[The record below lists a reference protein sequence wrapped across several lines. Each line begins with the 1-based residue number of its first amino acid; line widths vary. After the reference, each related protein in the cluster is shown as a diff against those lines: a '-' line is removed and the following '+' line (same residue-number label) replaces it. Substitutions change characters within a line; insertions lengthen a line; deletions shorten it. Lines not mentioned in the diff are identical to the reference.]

1 MMLKTHDYDRKR
13 LLFAVSR
20 MLAVLMAVVVVAAA
34 CNAQAQSDDEADDT
48 AADDND
54 DATYV
59 APDAETV
66 LEGSTFRDD
75 FRAEYRLK
83 YAESDNGTDEGDGRQ
98 PRETFERL
106 VNDGSNI
113 HIVSLAFPPEENGQI
128 SGVDWHTH
136 PGPVLVGVA
145 EGELTLT
152 WETDCE
158 PRTYEAGEAFVDL
171 GEELHIAENLTDE
184 ETVVYITAIGI
195 PDGDPVTDVVVD
207 EEGFEEPC

>member
-1 MMLKTHDYDRKR
+1 MLKIHDCDRKR

-34 CNAQAQSDDEADDT
+34 CDAQAQNDDENDD
-48 AADDND
+48 AAAENDD

-59 APDAETV
+59 APDAEVV
-66 LEGSTFRDD
+66 LDGSTFRDD

-83 YAESDNGTDEGDGRQ
+83 YEESDYGTDDSDDPQ

-113 HIVSLAFPPEENGQI
+113 HIVSLAFPSEENGEI

-145 EGELTLT
+145 EGALTLT

-171 GEELHIAENLTDE
+171 GEELHIAENLTDD

-195 PDGDPVTDVVVD
+195 PDGEPVTDVVVD